1 MNSLLDCHY
10 LHEHNTQRFTCQKC
24 MKPFPTRKARATHLQ
39 KDHKRVHPFPQ
50 WGTCSVCSW
59 KGPGLAKH
67 WKKEHP
73 GQFGCGISK
82 MVFKNSRFLAKN
94 PLIQKKLLYF
104 VNAMNDSLSKK
115 ILLSKLIFFFKNWR
129 IFFSFNRSSR
139 RKRGMASN
147 PLFII
152 PDLFL
157 HFPNELSY
165 EYLRFEGNG
174 KILLGR

>member
-10 LHEHNTQRFTCQKC
+10 LHEHNTHRFTCQKC
-24 MKPFPTRKARATHLQ
+24 MKPFPSRKARATHLQ

-82 MVFKNSRFLAKN
+82 MVGL
-94 PLIQKKLLYF
+94 KKQDFFGQESTYS
-104 VNAMNDSLSKK
+104 NENYC
-115 ILLSKLIFFFKNWR
+115 IL
-129 IFFSFNRSSR
+129 
-139 RKRGMASN
+139 
-147 PLFII
+147 
-152 PDLFL
+152 
-157 HFPNELSY
+157 
-165 EYLRFEGNG
+165 
-174 KILLGR
+174 